1 MKPSQFGNVCTK
13 FELDPSNENRAIKK
27 IRWVGQIRPGP
38 FHALLSV
45 YILGSSHSSTPGP
58 WSHWQICMKHLIIF
72 KKQNELGNK

>member
-38 FHALLSV
+38 LRLTREYKKDFIGLNGINVNLT
-45 YILGSSHSSTPGP
+45 TP
-58 WSHWQICMKHLIIF
+58 IRKHNAKIAVKCLIV
-72 KKQNELGNK
+72 